1 MSPTTLRRFSVVS
14 LVDSLDSCV
23 FVFGVWR
30 STGQWRNRLSG
41 EKSMLCA
48 GNVKALVKSLGRP
61 PVSPAAETLVVNAE
75 CVRSNG
81 YVRAHDGKCIRLED
95 CVEYPKRWANEEYY
109 GGYINA
115 TKTQSTLQPVMSEA
129 PSVPIQIPA
138 PDTAQ
143 PVPAEPATLSPAA
156 SELVVL
162 LKVLLSLH
170 QFQNPLSLLLLN
182 QLMLNLPL
190 SLHQP

>member
-129 PSVPIQIPA
+129 PSVPIQA
-138 PDTAQ
+138 
-143 PVPAEPATLSPAA
+143 
-156 SELVVL
+156 
-162 LKVLLSLH
+162 
-170 QFQNPLSLLLLN
+170 LSLLLL
-182 QLMLNLPL
+182 LDLLRSLRRIRLNLFQL
-190 SLHQP
+190 SLLPYPQLLLSLSCY